1 MIAVAGRLKDLG
13 GRVAAAVRR
22 FPLPLATGAAG
33 AITGCLFVST
43 HRYGAEDGA
52 LRVLM
57 TCWLGVALFL
67 AAALVGARRR
77 AAGWALSAVAAALLC
92 ACYAGLGGNDEWTFI
107 RFALFLLA
115 AHALLALAPLWGS
128 PRGDFR
134 PFNLMLF
141 ARTALALLLTH
152 VLYAGLCFAL
162 QAVEHLFDL
171 RVPSQLYGQ
180 LWFVLLG
187 VFNTAYVL
195 AGIPDDWDRLEGRFP
210 TPRALDVLARLV
222 LLPLSVLYLAILY
235 VYSVKILVVHQW
247 PRGWV
252 SAPII
257 VFAAIG
263 MLTVLLLD
271 ADRLAQSRLARAYC
285 RGFFVALLPL
295 VVLLFLAI
303 SRRAF
308 EYGLTEERCLV
319 YAIAVFLAVIAP
331 YFVLSR
337 ARNLW
342 AIPLVLAGI
351 AVLTAVGPL
360 SARSLAVRSQ
370 TGRLE
375 KLLVRNHRLE
385 HGVLAHGRQSVSRK
399 DEHEIGAALDYLEKR
414 HALGPVLAWRP
425 TKRDCSA
432 CAPLAEATSARDLL
446 TALGLH
452 YRPWRD
458 YDEVVTSTSI
468 SAPLPDVIE
477 AEGFEVV
484 LPSLNCSGGG
494 DNCRMNQLKPV
505 RNWAVELEKDA
516 LLVTDPRHAKTRIP
530 LADLEHA
537 AKEDTD
543 DDGNTQRVPLVRDGR
558 GATVR
563 YRLYVGSAVFDHGE
577 ENGDSP
583 GRVTSLSGV
592 LLLGHAEPR

>member
-1 MIAVAGRLKDLG
+1 MLSLG
-13 GRVAAAVRR
+13 GRWKELAGGIATAVRR
-22 FPLPLATGAAG
+22 FPLPLAASLTGAV
-33 AITGCLFVST
+33 TGCVFVST
-43 HRYGAEDGA
+43 QRYGVENGA

-57 TCWLGVALFL
+57 TCALGVSPFL

-77 AAGWALSAVAAALLC
+77 AAGWALSAVVAALLG
-92 ACYAGLGGNDEWTFI
+92 ACYLGLAGNDEWTAI
-107 RFALFLLA
+107 RFALFMLA
-115 AHALLALAPLWGS
+115 AHAVLALAPLWGK

-162 QAVEHLFDL
+162 AAVEHLFDVH
-171 RVPSQLYGQ
+171 VPSKLYGQ
-180 LWFVLLG
+180 LWFVLMG

-195 AGIPDDWDRLEGRFP
+195 AGIPVDWDRLEGRFP

-222 LLPLSVLYLAILY
+222 LLPLSILYLAILY
-235 VYSVKILVVHQW
+235 VYSVKIIVVHQW

-252 SAPII
+252 SAPVI

-271 ADRLAQSRLARAYC
+271 PDRLARSRLARAYC

-319 YAIAVFLAVIAP
+319 YAVAFFLALIAP

-370 TGRLE
+370 TRRLE
-375 KLLVRNHRLE
+375 TLLRRHHRLE
-385 HGVLAHGRQSVSRK
+385 HGVLVRGREAVPRK
-399 DEHEIGAALDYLEKR
+399 DEHEIGAALAYLESR

-425 TKRDCSA
+425 EKRACSG
-432 CAPLAEATSARDLL
+432 CASLTEAAYARDLAV
-446 TALGLH
+446 ALGLT

-458 YDEVVTSTSI
+458 DDEAQTITSI
-468 SAPLPDVIE
+468 SAPVPDVVE
-477 AEGFEVV
+477 TAGFEVV
-484 LPSLNCSGGG
+484 LPSLNCSGAG
-494 DNCRMNQLKPV
+494 DNCRMNDLKLP
-505 RNWAVELEKDA
+505 RNWSVALENDA
-516 LLVTDPRHAKTRIP
+516 LVVTDPRHARTRIP
-530 LADLEHA
+530 LADLERA
-537 AKEDTD
+537 SKAELD
-543 DDGNTQRVPLVRDGR
+543 DDGNTQRKPLVRDGR
-558 GATVR
+558 GATLR
-563 YRLYVGSAVFDHGE
+563 YRLYVGSAVFDHGQ
-577 ENGDSP
+577 ENGP
-583 GRVTSLSGV
+583 VPRVTSLSGV
-592 LLLGHAEPR
+592 LLLGRAEPR